1 MILLDTDHLSVL
13 KYEEHPQCR
22 TLRERMTASEDPVFA
37 TTIISAEEQ
46 MRGWLAKIH
55 AAKDPEKQVAWYDQ
69 LAWLIEFLAVWEI
82 IAFDQQAAV
91 EFETSTAN
99 ASSHRHIGSQDRCHR
114 TNSRRSTS
122 LGKSARFRARAGVT
136 RGELDYL
143 IDVEPCPPCTG
154 FSARGRPER
163 IRGECHLEFRLIP

>member
-13 KYEEHPQCR
+13 KYEEHPRCR
-22 TLRERMTASEDPVFA
+22 TLRERMTASEAPVFA

-69 LAWLIEFLAVWEI
+69 LAWLIEFLADWQI

-91 EFETSTAN
+91 ELKRLQRMRLRIGTLDLKIAAIARIHDALLLSAN
-99 ASSHRHIGSQDRCHR
+99 QRDFGR
-114 TNSRRSTS
+114 
-122 LGKSARFRARAGVT
+122 VP
-136 RGELDYL
+136 ELR
-143 IDVEPCPPCTG
+143 VESWIT
-154 FSARGRPER
+154 
-163 IRGECHLEFRLIP
+163 

>member
-13 KYEEHPQCR
+13 KYEEHPRCR

-69 LAWLIEFLAVWEI
+69 LAWLIEFLADWQI

-91 EFETSTAN
+91 ELKRLQRMRLRIGTLDLKIAAIARIHDALLLSAN
-99 ASSHRHIGSQDRCHR
+99 QRDFGR
-114 TNSRRSTS
+114 
-122 LGKSARFRARAGVT
+122 VP
-136 RGELDYL
+136 ELR
-143 IDVEPCPPCTG
+143 VESWIT
-154 FSARGRPER
+154 
-163 IRGECHLEFRLIP
+163 